1 MLTHTKLQCWFMASN
16 WDCELARLRILLA
29 DGPEALKALD
39 PAVEYPVLS
48 TQYSVKGT
56 GENSALSTLNR
67 LEADIKALTEI
78 IPLGG
83 GSNNWVIAP
92 KRSATG
98 RPIVCNDPHLVA
110 QVPAPWYL
118 VSIRTPDWSVAGA
131 SFIGASAIAC
141 GHNGHAAWGVTAGLS
156 DNSDL
161 FVEQLRHEG
170 GVWQYRQGEQWLP
183 CGVRKEV
190 IHLKK
195 GEPVTEEILS
205 TPRGPI
211 ISPIL
216 NDTPEALSL
225 RAVWLDPLPLDGWLS
240 AMKAKSFSEFREP
253 FREWPGF
260 PMNLVYADATG
271 KTAWQFVGQ
280 IPVRKRG
287 HGMLPRPAG
296 MNAMAGRRILFLLSR
311 CLSSNTRRRGSSQPR
326 TIARFRK
333 QAGRSWVP
341 IGSTRI
347 GIR

>member
-1 MLTHTKLQCWFMASN
+1 MLVHGLQ
-16 WDCELARLRILLA
+16 LGLRTGSTA
-29 DGPEALKALD
+29 YFAGRWTGG
-39 PAVEYPVLS
+39 VEGAGSGRRVPS

-98 RPIVCNDPHLVA
+98 RPIVCNDPHLLA

-118 VSIRTPDWSVAGA
+118 VSIRTPDWSVASA
-131 SFIGASAIAC
+131 SFIGAPAIAC

-161 FVEQLRHEG
+161 FVEQVRHEG

-205 TPRGPI
+205 TPSGPI

-240 AMKAKSFSEFREP
+240 AMKAKSFSE